1 MFFQCPEVSIIKEE
15 VVSIFMQMNIREA
28 ASLMNVSEKTVYRW
42 IEQRNL
48 PAFRI
53 NAQYSFN
60 RAELM
65 EWATLNHVSVSTDM
79 FSETL
84 ETGAPSAGLAEAIQA
99 GGIHYH
105 IEGAD
110 RESVLNSI
118 IGFMPLPEEMD
129 RSFLFQVLIA
139 RESLGSTAIG
149 DGIAIPHARNPIV
162 LHIKRPVISVCFLD
176 HPIEFGALDGKPVHT
191 FFTILSPTTS
201 VHLNLLS
208 RLAFALRSAEFAA
221 LIAARG
227 KQDDIIACAS
237 SIDGLVS
244 ARDAGSLREEH
255 A

>member
-1 MFFQCPEVSIIKEE
+1 
-15 VVSIFMQMNIREA
+15 MQLNIREA

-60 RAELM
+60 RAELL
-65 EWATLNHVSVSTDM
+65 EWATQNRINVSTDM
-79 FSETL
+79 FSESL
-84 ETGAPSAGLAEAIQA
+84 ETGSPAVGLADAIKA
-99 GGIHYH
+99 GGVHCH
-105 IEGAD
+105 VDGKD
-110 RESVLNSI
+110 RESVLNRI
-118 IGFMPLPEEMD
+118 IDFMPLPEEVD
-129 RSFLFQVLIA
+129 KIFLFQVLVA

-208 RLAFALRSAEFAA
+208 RLAFALRQSEFAG
-221 LIAARG
+221 LIAGQG

-237 SIDGLVS
+237 SIDSLVS
-244 ARDAGSLREEH
+244 ARDAGKSREERT
-255 A
+255 